1 MSLKMKELM
10 ELTGESK
17 STLLY
22 YVKEGLLPEPKKPK
36 PNVHL
41 YDESCVE
48 RVRFIKYLQN
58 ELSYS
63 ISQIKTIFANNKFD
77 FDNSFESLINS
88 IDLLSGKKD
97 LSKDEFLK
105 ETNLSESQLQEY
117 INRGYLY
124 SYNGKF
130 GQKEVEIAKILK
142 EANKLGLSSELF
154 DAYVKAARELAKIEN
169 DFGYELLK
177 DDSKTHNRRYKLL
190 FDVILKLKPYIFNNA
205 TISEHKIRVRGEGR
219 R

>member
-1 MSLKMKELM
+1 MSLKMKELI
-10 ELTGESK
+10 EKTGESK
-17 STLLY
+17 STLLF
-22 YVKEGLLPEPKKPK
+22 YVKEGLLPEPKKLK

-63 ISQIKTIFANNKFD
+63 ISQIKAIFENNKFD

-88 IDLLSGKKD
+88 IDLLSGKKY

-105 ETNLSESQLQEY
+105 ESGLSESKLQEF
-117 INRGYLY
+117 IDKGYLY

-130 GQKEVEIAKILK
+130 GQKELEIAKILK

-154 DAYVKAARELAKIEN
+154 DAYVKAARGLAILEN
-169 DFGYELLK
+169 DFGYKLLE
-177 DDSKTHNRRYKLL
+177 DNSQTHNERYKLL

-205 TISEHKIRVRGEGR
+205 TINEHSKRVNGD
-219 R
+219 